1 MKYSDIQTR
10 RDMLVFFQSLNA
22 HIVKIS
28 EHLQLLPKTKQKL
41 IDIETALY
49 LVSKAGHLLVFLP
62 IKYKKN
68 KDVVITAIKTS
79 PSIIYYN
86 FFDKDNID
94 KYIDDYDLALYC
106 VTQIPELLEFIPKK
120 YWSDKLIVSTAIKM
134 RPMIM
139 SFRFFKD
146 NEDLFS
152 NYLTEDDIEWSI
164 RFCFDS
170 KDYIPTCFKNTKK
183 ISDAI
188 FTIGMFKAGYAEAI
202 NGEIVIKK
210 F

>member
-1 MKYSDIQTR
+1 
-10 RDMLVFFQSLNA
+10 
-22 HIVKIS
+22 
-28 EHLQLLPKTKQKL
+28 
-41 IDIETALY
+41 
-49 LVSKAGHLLVFLP
+49 
-62 IKYKKN
+62 
-68 KDVVITAIKTS
+68 
-79 PSIIYYN
+79 
-86 FFDKDNID
+86 
-94 KYIDDYDLALYC
+94 
-106 VTQIPELLEFIPKK
+106 
-120 YWSDKLIVSTAIKM
+120 M